1 MYPSRADAGLTLRRG
16 GAANNSGERLLMPKQ
31 IIRSMLSVPGIRER
45 FIEKARAVPADVICF
60 DLEDSVAMDE
70 KPAAREIVA
79 RELPLFEKNGRL
91 LVVRVNGLDTG
102 LAEQDLEAV
111 VCPQL
116 DGINMPKCHD
126 ASVVRQLDTYLT
138 FLEKTRGIPDGQI
151 AIIPW
156 IETPHGVAN
165 AYEVC
170 LASERLIGA
179 AMGGEDYATSM
190 GVQRTAE
197 GSELLMARLTIA
209 NACAAADIVAID
221 TPTAEFK
228 DAERLRRDLETA
240 KGMGYR
246 GKFCIHPTQVEVA
259 NNVFAPSADDLDW
272 ANRVV
277 EAYEEGKRQGLGA
290 VALDG
295 AMIDDP
301 VADRAYNILEW
312 TRQIE
317 QREAVLKS

>member
-1 MYPSRADAGLTLRRG
+1 MRHRMLRLALATVGVFSAFAFVQQWQAERSLADAAAHFASQLLRESSAQTRYDRLAEVVSASDVIVAAAYLG
-16 GAANNSGERLLMPKQ
+16 DDGSILDVWPTTASIRQSAREAVAANTVQ
-31 IIRSMLSVPGIRER
+31 
-45 FIEKARAVPADVICF
+45 
-60 DLEDSVAMDE
+60 
-70 KPAAREIVA
+70 
-79 RELPLFEKNGRL
+79 
-91 LVVRVNGLDTG
+91 
-102 LAEQDLEAV
+102 
-111 VCPQL
+111 
-116 DGINMPKCHD
+116 
-126 ASVVRQLDTYLT
+126 
-138 FLEKTRGIPDGQI
+138 
-151 AIIPW
+151 
-156 IETPHGVAN
+156 
-165 AYEVC
+165 
-170 LASERLIGA
+170 GA
-179 AMGGEDYATSM
+179 
-190 GVQRTAE
+190 
-197 GSELLMARLTIA
+197 ARLTIA

-246 GKFCIHPTQVEVA
+246 GKFCIHPTQVQVA
-259 NNVFAPSADDLDW
+259 NRVFAPSADDLAW